1 MNLLMKTLILLT
13 LAFSTINSLRA
24 QSRYLDSTRT
34 TFSFVGGLGA
44 SEDVFST
51 SIGGVFTVKGTLDF
65 GIQIGSAKTKKSI
78 DYDNGDPIIDKGSP
92 ATLFS
97 GQAYLYML
105 NQNKGNN
112 INFGVSLAG
121 SNVFYDEANLNS
133 IIAGFHLSK
142 RETEDEITSITFNV
156 EPMFVLINEL
166 NIKESGRTLT
176 RKPFFSGSIS
186 FGVSRKLED
195 SRIVFFEPGIV
206 YEHKSQ
212 SVFGGITIGLIL

>member
-1 MNLLMKTLILLT
+1 MRILILLT
-13 LAFSTINSLRA
+13 LTFSTINSLCA
-24 QSRYLDSTRT
+24 QSKYLDSTKT
-34 TFSFVGGLGA
+34 TFSFGGGLGA
-44 SEDVFST
+44 SENVFST
-51 SIGGVFTVKGTLDF
+51 SIGGAFTVKGTLDF
-65 GIQIGSAKTKKSI
+65 GVQIGSAKTKKSI
-78 DYDNGDPIIDKGSP
+78 DDDNGDPLVDKGSP
-92 ATLFS
+92 ATSFS

-105 NQNKGNN
+105 NQNRGSN

-142 RETEDEITSITFNV
+142 RETEDELTSITFNV

-176 RKPFFSGSIS
+176 GKPFFSGSIS
-186 FGVSRKLED
+186 FGISRKLED
-195 SRIVFFEPGIV
+195 SKIIFFEPGII
-206 YEHKSQ
+206 YEHEGQ